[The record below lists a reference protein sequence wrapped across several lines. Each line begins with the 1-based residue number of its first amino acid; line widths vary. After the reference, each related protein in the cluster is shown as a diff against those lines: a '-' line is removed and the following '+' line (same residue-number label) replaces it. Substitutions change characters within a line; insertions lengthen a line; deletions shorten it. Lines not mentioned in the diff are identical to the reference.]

1 MSISYKI
8 SPNRQRIITYVSG
21 PITALEIIG
30 HFETIRRE
38 GYLGYSELIDA
49 SSIVD
54 PSLSVAELW
63 NIAVTL
69 RKMQRMEKFGLRA
82 VWVGSDANFVLAH
95 MFASLISG
103 FAQMKVFHDRISAEE
118 WLNKQGGRS
127 SVSADAPERASRD
140 KAARERPLGP

>member
-8 SPNRQRIITYVSG
+8 NSSRQRIITYVSG
-21 PITALEIIG
+21 PVTALEIIG

-38 GYLGYSELIDA
+38 GCLGFSELIDA
-49 SSIVD
+49 SSIID

-103 FAQMKVFHDRISAEE
+103 FVQMKVFHDRIAAEE

-127 SVSADAPERASRD
+127 SVSPNASERPSGD
-140 KAARERPLGP
+140 KPARERPPGP